1 MLGERL
7 TQGQDAAGGGVA
19 DEGVLV
25 GAGER
30 AAQKTRPDVIGKGV
44 GRDAAFGKAGDDG
57 GGAGVQQ
64 RLARG
69 GQLRSAWHL
78 LNAGDVVASLRL
90 GVDVAL
96 DEQLGVGVL
105 DGDDADAEVFG
116 EHSLGGQLVT
126 CVQHTAGD
134 IGLDAAVEMGVHALA
149 V

>member
-1 MLGERL
+1 MSGGTLL
-7 TQGQDAAGGGVA
+7 LGGG
-19 DEGVLV
+19 LC
-25 GAGER
+25 
-30 AAQKTRPDVIGKGV
+30 
-44 GRDAAFGKAGDDG
+44 
-57 GGAGVQQ
+57 
-64 RLARG
+64 
-69 GQLRSAWHL
+69 SAWHL
-78 LNAGDVVASLRL
+78 LNTGYVVAALRL

-134 IGLDAAVEMGVHALA
+134 ICLDAAVEMGVHARA

>member
-1 MLGERL
+1 M
-7 TQGQDAAGGGVA
+7 
-19 DEGVLV
+19 
-25 GAGER
+25 
-30 AAQKTRPDVIGKGV
+30 
-44 GRDAAFGKAGDDG
+44 
-57 GGAGVQQ
+57 QQ

-69 GQLRSAWHL
+69 GRFRSARHL
-78 LNAGDVVASLRL
+78 LDTGDIVAALRL

-126 CVQHTAGD
+126 CVQHIAGD
-134 IGLDAAVEMGVHALA
+134 VGLDAAVEMCVHARA